1 MITGDSINTA
11 RAIAKSVGI
20 IDTDEGATTGK
31 EIDKLTDDELKEAV
45 KNIMFMLEY
54 HQVPN

>member
-20 IDTDEGATTGK
+20 IDIDEGATTGK
-31 EIDKLTDDELKEAV
+31 EIDKLTDDELKRSS
-45 KNIMFMLEY
+45 KKI
-54 HQVPN
+54 